1 MDQPRPGRPLNP
13 LNPDASHA
21 ARLGAQLRERRQAQG
36 LTLEGLGALIGFS
49 PQHISEVERAN
60 APASATFVVECDRA
74 LKTRG
79 DLLDLWSAAVHEQA
93 LRRAERGAARRAE
106 ASAAANVES
115 FNGHDAE
122 LEAIEL
128 GSRARS
134 GDVSAVTLEGLE
146 IAVHDLCRRYTT
158 VPAAV
163 LLDDVRRWRRTI
175 FRLLDAR
182 ATLRQR
188 RQLMVTAGWLSQLAA
203 CLHVDVGQHAA
214 AVACRRAAH
223 DLGVDTGDRQMV
235 AWGLEVRAWQA
246 LLARRYEDAVR
257 LCRAGRDFAGD
268 DTSAAVQL
276 TAQRARASARLG
288 NARETY
294 VALEDAAAMCSHLP
308 ATEYPDHHF
317 TFDPGKLTL
326 YMATT
331 LAWLGDGE
339 RAEPF
344 AREVIDISQRE
355 NRPGRLAMGRVD
367 LALILARQDH
377 PEEACDLGHLAIGSG
392 WLVRSNIWRV
402 AELDAELRRYDLPA
416 IGEFHDHYLAVREQI
431 VANGEASP
439 R

>member
-1 MDQPRPGRPLNP
+1 MDQHRPGRPLNP

-21 ARLGAQLRERRQAQG
+21 ARLGAELRERRQAQG

-60 APASATFVVECDRA
+60 APASATFVAECDRA
-74 LKTRG
+74 LMTRG
-79 DLLDLWSAAVHEQA
+79 GLLDLWPAAVHERA
-93 LRRAERGAARRAE
+93 LRRGERSAARRAE
-106 ASAAANVES
+106 ARAANVER
-115 FNGHDAE
+115 FDDHDAE

-158 VPAAV
+158 VPPAV

-175 FRLLDAR
+175 FGLLDAR

-188 RQLMVTAGWLSQLAA
+188 RQVMVTAGWLSLLAA
-203 CLHVDVGQHAA
+203 CLHVDLGQHGAA
-214 AVACRRAAH
+214 IACRRAAH
-223 DLGVDTGDRQMV
+223 DLGIDTGDRQMV

-246 LLARRYEDAVR
+246 LLARRYEDAVK
-257 LCRAGRDFAGD
+257 LCCAGRDFAGD

-276 TAQRARASARLG
+276 TAQQARASARLG
-288 NARETY
+288 DARETY
-294 VALEDAAAMCSHLP
+294 AALDDAAAMCSRLP
-308 ATEYPDHHF
+308 ATDHPDHHF

-377 PEEACDLGHLAIGSG
+377 PEEACDLGHLAIDSG
-392 WLVRSNIWRV
+392 WLARSNVWRV
-402 AELDAELRRYDLPA
+402 AELDAELRRYDAPA
-416 IGEFHDHYLAVREQI
+416 IGEFHDHYVAVREHI
-431 VANGEASP
+431 AANGEASP